1 MAISAGQV
9 KELREI
15 TGLGMMEC
23 KKALEET
30 GGDRDAAVNLLRMKA
45 GARVEKKAG
54 RTAAEGVISIQFND
68 DNNVAA
74 MVEVNTETDFVAK
87 GDEFQDFAD
96 AVARRVVNNTPADV
110 NALLDL
116 PLDDSSDLTVSKA
129 REALVSRLGENMSV
143 RRFSVFAS
151 ENRVGSYIHGRKI
164 GVMVE
169 VKGGGETLAKDI
181 AMHIAAIRPEYV
193 STEDVPGEIKA
204 KEREIYMAQARDSGK
219 PDNIIEKMVE
229 GRLNKYLSEIC
240 LLGQPFVKDPD
251 IKIEKLLKTAGAAV
265 VRFVRFEVGE
275 GIDKKQEDFAAE
287 VMAQVEGG

>member
-74 MVEVNTETDFVAK
+74 MVEVNTETDFVSK

-265 VRFVRFEVGE
+265 VRFIRFEVGE

>member
-74 MVEVNTETDFVAK
+74 MVEVNTETDFVSK

-219 PDNIIEKMVE
+219 PDNIIEKIVE

>member
-68 DNNVAA
+68 DNNVVA

-219 PDNIIEKMVE
+219 PDNIIEKIVE